1 MNTTVLF
8 KMINLVSLGIDLFV
22 KSYSILFLQVK
33 DTLDCITSAAIAAPP
48 PAATLSYGEGSNSIL
63 DGNPRYGVNENLSS
77 LRFVNQG

>member
-8 KMINLVSLGIDLFV
+8 KMIGISLGMELFL
-22 KSYSILFLQVK
+22 KSYSLLSLQVTDK
-33 DTLDCITSAAIAAPP
+33 LDCITSAAIAAPP

-63 DGNPRYGVNENLSS
+63 DGNPRHGVNENLSS

>member
-1 MNTTVLF
+1 MNTSILF
-8 KMINLVSLGIDLFV
+8 KIILVSLGIDLFV

-63 DGNPRYGVNENLSS
+63 DGNPRHGVNENLSS